1 MGAAQVICNHLAS
14 YLHEQNMMIVDS
26 LFFTRRD
33 FAPFFFSLDNNWQQ
47 SEPSCDFSCVFCVMT
62 AFCLWL
68 SIAHQPAC
76 REKQGADWMPA
87 CEMFASGSISTP
99 FSQDRCS
106 ISTFFFLVIHS
117 SCDLY
122 WRWVFFL
129 SSPLLPP
136 PSPSSSSS
144 TLFVQTILFPSPHVQ
159 ILNVFSPPSASSG
172 KHLYAY
178 EKRRERAEGRA
189 SKARAYQGN
198 QAANICWQLLDN
210 ISLPLFEGGGGEPC
224 HSC

>member
-1 MGAAQVICNHLAS
+1 MPC
-14 YLHEQNMMIVDS
+14 
-26 LFFTRRD
+26 
-33 FAPFFFSLDNNWQQ
+33 FFFFFVQ
-47 SEPSCDFSCVFCVMT
+47 S
-62 AFCLWL
+62 
-68 SIAHQPAC
+68 
-76 REKQGADWMPA
+76 
-87 CEMFASGSISTP
+87 
-99 FSQDRCS
+99 
-106 ISTFFFLVIHS
+106 
-117 SCDLY
+117 
-122 WRWVFFL
+122 
-129 SSPLLPP
+129 LLPP

-210 ISLPLFEGGGGEPC
+210 ISLPLFEGGGGALPLMLTKQRKKKTKKQAACERSP
-224 HSC
+224 SCYTLLKGHEQCSHLV

>member
-1 MGAAQVICNHLAS
+1 MPC
-14 YLHEQNMMIVDS
+14 
-26 LFFTRRD
+26 
-33 FAPFFFSLDNNWQQ
+33 FFFFFVQ
-47 SEPSCDFSCVFCVMT
+47 S
-62 AFCLWL
+62 
-68 SIAHQPAC
+68 
-76 REKQGADWMPA
+76 
-87 CEMFASGSISTP
+87 
-99 FSQDRCS
+99 
-106 ISTFFFLVIHS
+106 
-117 SCDLY
+117 
-122 WRWVFFL
+122 
-129 SSPLLPP
+129 LLPP

-210 ISLPLFEGGGGEPC
+210 ISLPLFEGGGGSPATHANEAAREKNKKTSGVWEVTELLHFIKGARAMQPF
-224 HSC
+224 SVNP